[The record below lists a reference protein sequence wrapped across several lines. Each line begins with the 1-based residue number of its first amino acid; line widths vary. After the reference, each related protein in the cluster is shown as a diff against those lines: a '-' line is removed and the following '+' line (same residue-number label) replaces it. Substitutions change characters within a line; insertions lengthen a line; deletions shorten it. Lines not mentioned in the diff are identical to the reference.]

1 MATMD
6 LASHGQK
13 LLLVSLATGEVRT
26 YQDRQLV
33 DSFQLDHPATALRF
47 GRFGREENV
56 LLIVDQ
62 GRWGVDV
69 IGLGGFCFIVRDT

>member
-1 MATMD
+1 MTTMD
-6 LASHGQK
+6 LASHAQK
-13 LLLVSLATGEVRT
+13 LLLVSLSSGEVRT

-33 DSFQLDHPATALRF
+33 DSFQLDHPANALRF

-62 GRWGVDV
+62 GGWLGIAVRGV
-69 IGLGGFCFIVRDT
+69 